1 MIAGILDRKIPQ
13 KPPYMLG
20 AEVMLLVGIGLL
32 LAIMIPMLSAVWAT
46 LSSFIALAAVSGL
59 SILAWTQAHTV
70 LPLATSLLMILSLYV
85 MNMAYG
91 YFVESRSKR
100 QFTELF
106 GQYVPPELVDKMAQD
121 PEKYS
126 MEGKEEQLTVLFSD
140 VRGFTSISESLSARD
155 LTLYINDYLTAM
167 SLVIRGNGG
176 TLDKYI
182 GDAIM
187 AFWGAPVEDASHARN
202 GVITMLGM
210 QKRAAELNEEFRA
223 KGWPEFK
230 IGIGVNSGRMRVGD
244 MGSKL
249 RKAYTVMGDPVN
261 LGSRLEGLT
270 KQYGLGMLVGE
281 ETKKA
286 VKDVVFREV
295 DLVRVKGK
303 DTAVAIYEP
312 IGMEGQVDKKVLDE
326 LKVWNQCLK
335 QYRAQDWDQAELS
348 LMNLQRINP
357 ECALYV
363 SYSEEVVKHRKNPP
377 GPGWDGV
384 RKFEEK

>member
-1 MIAGILDRKIPQ
+1 
-13 KPPYMLG
+13 
-20 AEVMLLVGIGLL
+20 
-32 LAIMIPMLSAVWAT
+32 
-46 LSSFIALAAVSGL
+46 
-59 SILAWTQAHTV
+59 
-70 LPLATSLLMILSLYV
+70 
-85 MNMAYG
+85 
-91 YFVESRSKR
+91 
-100 QFTELF
+100 
-106 GQYVPPELVDKMAQD
+106 
-121 PEKYS
+121 
-126 MEGKEEQLTVLFSD
+126 VLFSD

-210 QKRAAELNEEFRA
+210 QKRAAELNEEFRT

-281 ETKKA
+281 ETKKS

-295 DLVRVKGK
+295 DMVRVKGK

-326 LKVWNQCLK
+326 LKIWNQCLK

-348 LMNLQRINP
+348 LMNLQRMNP
-357 ECALYV
+357 DCALYV